1 MDARAS
7 PSYVQSER
15 VGSSSKLNPS
25 SNLNQRQYP
34 QSSRLEPARVVQRNE
49 STANRSYS
57 QTAQRNEDRLGY
69 KKLPLHN
76 LASNKHQIAVSTSPL
91 RGKTPVE
98 SSKRRI
104 DSTGYIPIALKS
116 NQENKTARARQ
127 EHSKELYS
135 LAKKVEHKRQKRQQQ
150 ESLFDKEP
158 MGTLSSERLTRPSK
172 SVSSTTRTKEFR
184 SPGKLIP
191 R

>member
-76 LASNKHQIAVSTSPL
+76 LASNKH
-91 RGKTPVE
+91 
-98 SSKRRI
+98 
-104 DSTGYIPIALKS
+104 
-116 NQENKTARARQ
+116 
-127 EHSKELYS
+127 
-135 LAKKVEHKRQKRQQQ
+135 
-150 ESLFDKEP
+150 
-158 MGTLSSERLTRPSK
+158 
-172 SVSSTTRTKEFR
+172 
-184 SPGKLIP
+184 
-191 R
+191 